1 MNLEKYAKNDPIFWK
16 SDKTI
21 RYVIIE
27 CRVLFTPSGES
38 QSSSLGSATIAGIVI
53 GVVVL
58 FIALAG
64 IAALAYVK
72 NRYRKNN

>member
-1 MNLEKYAKNDPIFWK
+1 MTPFFENLK
-16 SDKTI
+16 KTI
-21 RYVIIE
+21 LYVIIE
-27 CRVLFTPSGES
+27 CRVQFTQSGES

-72 NRYRKNN
+72 NRYRNKITNFKYSN